1 MNLVPMNLRSR
12 TREHDMCVEKSSS
25 FPFLRRLNHNIPSPL
40 SPETEIPAQ
49 GKTVAPPKSEEIV
62 IISLRYLIVILP
74 KPRFNFSFY
83 KISIPSIGA

>member
-74 KPRFNFSFY
+74 KQNTL
-83 KISIPSIGA
+83 